1 MNKGIYKVIFSTTLQ
16 QMIAVWEYGRG
27 KGKNNNC
34 NKSRPAPK
42 LRLLP
47 VCIALACGLAPASL
61 WAQSV
66 ITEDDLAAAHERPTV
81 LKTANGLPQID
92 IQTPDESGISMN
104 RYSQFDVDSAGAI
117 MNNARKDAATQTGG
131 VVSGNP
137 HLARGE
143 ADLIVNQVRSQ
154 NPANLQGMVE
164 IAGKKADVIVA
175 NPAGIMVNGG
185 FINAGKVH
193 YTAGQVEI
201 KQGKPVQH
209 SSESGVINI
218 APGGLNAQNH
228 DYTTLLARQIKING
242 AIHGEGSQVDLITGN
257 NTLHADG
264 TIENSSKQAD
274 KPVRFAVDS
283 SALGGMYANR
293 IRLIGTEKG
302 VGVHHAG
309 KLQTDA
315 LELSLPGTLHNQG
328 EITANQLDIKTTGLK
343 NDGTLHHSSDQT
355 LTIRSNIFANH
366 DGARL
371 QDHQA
376 EQHTEKPQPAEN
388 KNEETRKGAAG
399 RIEVAEKIE
408 NRGSITSGGK
418 IDLASKDYE
427 NHGNVAINLFTLREG
442 KLDNRDGSSTFES
455 ADIKASQL
463 DNARGELFLYRA
475 KPIQV
480 KGEVNNHGGQIHG
493 VDSLSISAGKINN
506 TGGGSI
512 TSDNSLSLQA
522 RGSINNAGS
531 IGANNSVSLQAGK
544 DIANSGQIRSGSDL
558 NLSAG
563 NDITNGGQL
572 FAGNTLNLS
581 AGNDINNSAT
591 ISGDLLNI
599 SANSLNNSETGTITQ
614 RGPYTLNI
622 HTADYDTAN
631 NPYGTIRTQK
641 PANSTA
647 SSTTSTAPGSSTDNE
662 QPSTEGTLKIRSQFN
677 NRGVFEINNMLSVTA
692 SNSFTNHQTAE
703 FARLTLTNGATL
715 DNSHGELRSQEM
727 RFDSRDINNSH
738 GTLKTNTLQLN
749 TAKLDNSHGRID
761 IAKQGNINV
770 TGAWNNSHGTINSNH
785 NLTIRSQQADNSG
798 GSISSNHDLFLYN
811 PGNWNNGSGQLLAGH
826 NMTLSGGS
834 LNNQGRIQAGEQF
847 NYNGFTQLNQGGQLF
862 AGNITLNGK
871 QLNNSGET
879 GSADTLHIQTEETRN
894 SGKISSQKTFTF
906 NSAKTE
912 NSGQLL
918 TNSLFT
924 LNTAEFNNRGKISS
938 AGDANINA
946 ASVDNSGDIHAKEK
960 LFLRGNTLKN
970 RGTAAAGE
978 TDVAAEK
985 LENGGILS
993 GKTRVT
999 VSTPQMGNR
1008 GGSIVSDQE
1017 VVINTPELDNEQG
1030 HIASKGKL
1038 TLNVK
1043 AGSAINNKHGVLA
1056 SEEDLELDTARLDN
1070 EGGNIHSG
1078 KTLHINTPELNN
1090 QGGSIDAT
1098 AHHLQSTAINNEN
1111 GHLIGRESLTLTSD
1125 GEKLNNRGGQI
1136 ISKGK
1141 LDITAKDTTIDSSG
1155 GYIVGKNIA
1164 ADVGSVSGGKIE
1176 SWEELTLRAK
1186 KAEKMESVRSGR
1198 NMNIETQDKYFMT
1211 GQYYSGGEA
1220 VIRATGGLEFAP
1232 EGKFEFNENIKVS
1245 SDAYIIN
1252 RGLLSSLG
1260 KITVQAPE
1268 YIENRD
1274 GGRIYGAHVAIS
1286 TKSFLN
1292 TGENS
1297 IVKGANR
1304 VEIGAETIKNDS
1316 GAHIESLG
1324 TINIGRELDGN
1335 GVAFGQAKELVNMY
1349 DAVIDAAGDLNID
1362 SKQVDN
1368 FANVQLG
1375 TFSSPKENVEFY
1387 SSQRTTTEWVPENRR
1402 SERELPMSPFKYVY
1416 KLADIEERP
1425 VAENPSVIKA
1435 GGTLTFN
1442 SEDIYNEGHIAAGRI
1457 GGVGKNAINGGHREG
1472 RRYTAAIDGK
1482 VHTRL
1487 KEFIGYD
1494 AGEDYTPPILDER
1507 FVRFPIGS
1515 INEGGQI
1522 SGNPNQGG
1530 GTGGVPFPGGTGG
1543 GSGHESSILDAID
1556 KEGRAV
1562 PYRVMTPN
1570 LPQLLTQTQGIY
1582 QLNLANVDPVPGI
1595 PGMPDAAS
1603 LGLVTHDPAFLRIL
1617 QNLPEYRDRLPYT
1630 GTAITANPNRY
1641 GDLSNNAAY
1650 GSGATVGTPYTDFSR
1665 SIGDRYYNYHL
1676 VADMVAR
1683 NTGYRYLKGYHDD
1696 ASQFAALTA
1705 AGNSFRERYQIAP
1718 GVSLTAEQAK
1728 HLDQDMILMVD
1739 RTFTLPD
1746 GRQVTRQVPQLYA
1759 RIQPDELDTSR
1770 PTIGANRIDLSGS
1783 GTLNNNGSIGG
1794 RDSLSLQYQNITNR
1808 GTLTSDHGNV
1818 HARDT
1823 FDGKGGTINAG
1834 KYFSATAGK
1843 TFNFQPQT
1851 SDIDGSADRA
1861 ANRSYHSAHQIE
1873 DSGRLKRYATGSTV
1887 ILGGAKETNLKATQL
1902 DLGDKS
1908 SRTIISGD
1916 KVNLGAEYT
1925 HDVKMDDQG
1934 GSNYHYRYHGE
1945 DQGVETTGDGA
1956 LSVSASAGKLTVN
1969 AAKLNSGKNR
1979 VQLYGAKGIDV
1990 THGEIID
1997 KEVTSSNHKGGGLF
2011 SRSHTRDYES
2021 WEAHQVKTSDI
2032 TGDSV
2037 ALVADRGDI
2046 NAVGSNIV
2054 GEHGAL
2060 LQTRQGD
2067 ITLKAG
2073 ENTYHS
2079 EERHSKRKVGL
2090 MGSGGIGVTLGSR
2103 SQSSDNTLDL
2113 KGHTATVVGAI
2124 DGNVTIDAGGHY
2136 REQGAIVHAGRAG
2149 GPLTKEQWLA
2159 LSPGERAR
2167 AGNVYLNAQSAEL
2180 DVMRGEQKQEMNS
2193 RYKQTGITVNLS
2205 GALVNAAQMA
2215 RKNLQHLGKSDN
2227 ARVKAMAAANAAWS
2241 GYKAVQAVNEAV
2253 QSGSGGTLI
2262 NLSISGGSQ
2271 HSSSHQK
2278 SREDILQSSQLTGDS
2293 GVYLNIR
2300 GKGAGSTLNITGSDL
2315 GGSAVTMLNVEGKK
2329 TFQAAETRREIHSDQ
2344 HSGGGGGGIALQGGS
2359 NGGGLGITANANIGK
2374 GETNGNSTT
2383 YRLSHIG
2390 GLSGHTDI
2398 GDGKTL
2404 LNGAQILGKS
2414 IEGNTRDLEIHSPQG
2429 TMDYQSRQNALS
2441 GNVLYGYGV
2450 SVNLDY
2456 QNTRVD
2462 AHEKT
2467 VNIDSGQRDAVRG
2480 VQESG
2485 NNRIQALTGSIKQN
2499 DALANSGQDKT
2510 GGVSGFYAG
2519 DDGYRIHNTGT
2530 TVLGGLI
2537 TSTAK
2542 AEAEGKNHFSTDRL
2556 VREEIH
2562 NYSNYKGKS
2571 IALGVST
2578 VLSGDTLEQGEAQR
2592 REFMDVGKSGVGK
2605 TFGIGREQRSQEG
2618 VTIGSINTA
2627 NLTIG
2632 DDAGQRLLTGESAA
2646 EAAKNANRG
2655 ITLEHVKEHNGT
2667 TSVSFDADKVTRDIT
2682 STAQVMQGFDGT
2694 TQGIKHDLRKQADA
2708 YRERGDEETAA
2719 KLDKLAIGVDMLK
2732 GGLTPTDS
2740 ALGTIANT
2748 AAPLVSYQIGQYAK
2762 AHGSEGSAGHI
2773 AAHAALAALTS
2784 AANGGSGTDMATSAG
2799 TSAAAEIGAP
2809 LLAKGF
2815 YGTSDSRKLTAEQK
2829 ETVSNILG
2837 LAAAGTGAAT
2847 GNSTTAYGAS
2857 RAAGNAVDNNY
2868 YLTYTALEPK
2878 QSIADNKKTYE
2889 ILKDTVK
2896 ARCTESAAE
2905 CEQYTQYIIDFI
2917 QDERFKENYA
2927 AEQKESLQ
2935 YLKDNPRIVE
2945 NYETRKKIKFELE
2958 DNSKLHRYVLP
2969 SAEMAGGFA
2978 QAAASAVA
2986 MSACL
2991 ESGGATCYLG
3001 TAGFVSATDHVM
3013 TGADNFGARRS
3024 QQRQTTMVNTLKG
3037 LGLSEGAAANSQLML
3052 DVGSGFATAARG
3064 AAIAHARTY
3073 SVTPKFL
3080 PEYVDGAPSSPNHIS
3095 PATQLPKTANG
3106 TADAELRTVSKT
3118 TEDMFLPQNAFISN
3132 SLTPLQLIRNQ
3143 SHNIEHTASIRMDHI
3158 LDGNLTIRN
3167 GIKKGSGGHYIRSHN
3182 IKIDEIT
3189 GKVDVNGVQK
3199 GRISVRDP
3207 STNTWVK
3214 KSGETTFYPYFWSR
3228 RRVQQEIES
3237 AFKNSKPHP
3246 TKKEVWVGKSD
3257 SGLEIEGYYNKPDG
3271 TGATAWPIYKG
3282 D

>member
-946 ASVDNSGDIHAKEK
+946 ASVNNSGDIHAKEK

-978 TDVAAEK
+978 TDVAADK

-999 VSTPQMGNR
+999 VSTPQMNNR

-2159 LSPGERAR
+2159 LSPAERNR

-2542 AEAEGKNHFSTDRL
+2542 AEAEGKNSFSTDRL

-2571 IALGVST
+2571 IALGVSA

-2719 KLDKLAIGVDMLK
+2719 KLDKLVIGVDMLK

-2740 ALGTIANT
+2740 ALGTITNT

>member
-1 MNKGIYKVIFSTTLQ
+1 M
-16 QMIAVWEYGRG
+16 
-27 KGKNNNC
+27 
-34 NKSRPAPK
+34 
-42 LRLLP
+42 
-47 VCIALACGLAPASL
+47 

-154 NPANLQGMVE
+154 TASNLQGTIE

-218 APGGLNAQNH
+218 ASGGLNAQNH

-242 AIHGEGSQVDLITGN
+242 AIHGEGSQIDLITGN

-371 QDHQA
+371 QDRQA

-408 NRGSITSGGK
+408 NRGSITTGGK

-522 RGSINNAGS
+522 RGSITNAGS

-599 SANSLNNSETGTITQ
+599 SANRLNNSETGSITQ

-641 PANSTA
+641 PANSAA
-647 SSTTSTAPGSSTDNE
+647 SNTTSTAPGSSTDNE

-770 TGAWNNSHGTINSNH
+770 TGTWNNKHGTINSNH

-826 NMTLSGGS
+826 NMTLNGGS
-834 LNNQGRIQAGEQF
+834 LNNQGRIQAGEQL

-879 GSADTLHIQTEETRN
+879 GSADTLHIQSEETHN
-894 SGKISSQKTFTF
+894 SGKISSQNTFTF

-1008 GGSIVSDQE
+1008 GGSIVSDQD
-1017 VVINTPELDNEQG
+1017 VTINTPELDNEQG

-1198 NMNIETQDKYFMT
+1198 NMNIETQDKYSMT

-1232 EGKFEFNENIKVS
+1232 EGKFAFNENLKVS

-2159 LSPGERAR
+2159 LSPAERNR

-2271 HSSSHQK
+2271 HSSSHQR

-2618 VTIGSINTA
+2618 VTIGSVNTA

-2719 KLDKLAIGVDMLK
+2719 KLDKLTIGVDMLK

-2784 AANGGSGTDMATSAG
+2784 AANGGSGTDMATSAAITG
-2799 TSAAAEIGAP
+2799 AAEYSAP
-2809 LLAKGF
+2809 LVAKGF
-2815 YGTSDSRKLTAEQK
+2815 YGTSDSSKLTAEQK
-2829 ETVSNILG
+2829 ETISNILG
-2837 LAAAGTGAAT
+2837 LAAAGAGAAV

>member
-47 VCIALACGLAPASL
+47 VCLALACGLAPASL

-117 MNNARKDAATQTGG
+117 INNARKDAATQTGG

-242 AIHGEGSQVDLITGN
+242 AIHGEGSQIDLITGN

-371 QDHQA
+371 QDRQA

-408 NRGSITSGGK
+408 NRGSITTGGK

-522 RGSINNAGS
+522 RGSITNAGS

-599 SANSLNNSETGTITQ
+599 SANRLNNSETGSITQ

-641 PANSTA
+641 PANSAA
-647 SSTTSTAPGSSTDNE
+647 SNTTSTAPGSSTDNE

-770 TGAWNNSHGTINSNH
+770 TGTWNNKHGTINSNH

-798 GSISSNHDLFLYN
+798 GS
-811 PGNWNNGSGQLLAGH
+811 
-826 NMTLSGGS
+826 
-834 LNNQGRIQAGEQF
+834 
-847 NYNGFTQLNQGGQLF
+847 
-862 AGNITLNGK
+862 
-871 QLNNSGET
+871 
-879 GSADTLHIQTEETRN
+879 
-894 SGKISSQKTFTF
+894 
-906 NSAKTE
+906 
-912 NSGQLL
+912 
-918 TNSLFT
+918 
-924 LNTAEFNNRGKISS
+924 ISS

-999 VSTPQMGNR
+999 VSTPQMNNR
-1008 GGSIVSDQE
+1008 GGSIVSDQD
-1017 VVINTPELDNEQG
+1017 VTINTPELDNEQG

-1198 NMNIETQDKYFMT
+1198 NMNIETQDKYSMT

-1232 EGKFEFNENIKVS
+1232 EGKFAFNENLKVS

-1997 KEVTSSNHKGGGLF
+1997 KEVTSSNRKGGGLF

-2079 EERHSKRKVGL
+2079 EERHSKHKVGL

-2159 LSPGERAR
+2159 LSPAERNR

-2271 HSSSHQK
+2271 HSSSHQR

-2480 VQESG
+2480 VQESD
-2485 NNRIQALTGSIKQN
+2485 NSRIQALTGSIKQN

-2542 AEAEGKNHFSTDRL
+2542 AEAEGKNSFSTDRL

-2571 IALGVST
+2571 IALGVSA

-2618 VTIGSINTA
+2618 VTIGSVNTA

-2655 ITLEHVKEHNGT
+2655 ITLEHVKERNGT

-2719 KLDKLAIGVDMLK
+2719 KLDKLTIGVDMLK

-2799 TSAAAEIGAP
+2799 TSAAAELAAP
-2809 LLAKGF
+2809 LVAKGF
-2815 YGTSDSRKLTAEQK
+2815 YGTSDSSKLTAEQK

-2837 LAAAGTGAAT
+2837 LAAAGAGAAV

-2857 RAAGNAVDNNY
+2857 RAVGNAVDNNQ
-2868 YLTYTALEPK
+2868 LTNPYGVKHLNEKELAVHNILYKAGVEDVEPY
-2878 QSIADNKKTYE
+2878 QQAFNQAQ
-2889 ILKDTVK
+2889 TVEERD
-2896 ARCTESAAE
+2896 A
-2905 CEQYTQYIIDFI
+2905 II
-2917 QDERFKENYA
+2917 QQMKEADERSSKIVHDVYMRGELTRDQLLDTYILSYAEKMMHGAGEGDKANGKLGNAGWLETSPYTYNSHSWTPAGIEKNNYIHSARVHAIESKLQDQSRSKE
-2927 AEQKESLQ
+2927 
-2935 YLKDNPRIVE
+2935 
-2945 NYETRKKIKFELE
+2945 ELE
-2958 DNSKLHRYVLP
+2958 DFRLRTDAVKSLTDGIPGPDVGRKIYASITSEDPLKVINTISLLKKAKPLNNNIDTFKNNYPEDPVVLQHVPRELIKDKNGRFWLKSPNGRMITPSGSYNYVTLP
-2969 SAEMAGGFA
+2969 DGRII
-2978 QAAASAVA
+2978 VA
-2986 MSACL
+2986 RP
-2991 ESGGATCYLG
+2991 
-3001 TAGFVSATDHVM
+3001 
-3013 TGADNFGARRS
+3013 N
-3024 QQRQTTMVNTLKG
+3024 VNTG
-3037 LGLSEGAAANSQLML
+3037 FSTHLGLS
-3052 DVGSGFATAARG
+3052 RG
-3064 AAIAHARTY
+3064 GEVRYAGEIRFFNNAGPQR
-3073 SVTPKFL
+3073 
-3080 PEYVDGAPSSPNHIS
+3080 GNIS
-3095 PATQLPKTANG
+3095 YWN
-3106 TADAELRTVSKT
+3106 
-3118 TEDMFLPQNAFISN
+3118 SN
-3132 SLTPLQLIRNQ
+3132 S
-3143 SHNIEHTASIRMDHI
+3143 
-3158 LDGNLTIRN
+3158 
-3167 GIKKGSGGHYIRSHN
+3167 GHYTPSFEARHN
-3182 IKIDEIT
+3182 AGLPLNLYKE
-3189 GKVDVNGVQK
+3189 NGV
-3199 GRISVRDP
+3199 
-3207 STNTWVK
+3207 
-3214 KSGETTFYPYFWSR
+3214 Y
-3228 RRVQQEIES
+3228 
-3237 AFKNSKPHP
+3237 
-3246 TKKEVWVGKSD
+3246 GK
-3257 SGLEIEGYYNKPDG
+3257 
-3271 TGATAWPIYKG
+3271 
-3282 D
+3282 